1 MTRRFRHLTP
11 WLGLLAAAWLI
22 VGLFGAGSYLGDYVR
37 FRGFAPPRDPPG
49 VSVGRVER
57 VRFYSPAVRAWK
69 YYLIYTPPG
78 YRAAAA
84 RGERFP
90 VLYLLHGGPSIPE
103 DYIRIGAVAV
113 TYDIELDGHR
123 VRPMLIVMPYGRM
136 HAGPPDTEWS
146 NTREGRY
153 EDLVLDAVHAVD
165 TQWPTR
171 ADRRHRMLAG
181 FSTGAYAAANITLHH
196 LAVFGSFESWSGYFV
211 EDRKAAF
218 KTEPEANVLR
228 NSPALYVSSLR
239 PELRRFPVIASLYQ
253 GRQDHEKSYM
263 IAFAQRLRVAGSQ
276 ATYAFYRGKHSWRLW
291 RYRMKYE
298 LRYASQVLTAPPPR
312 RRAHRRAHHARHR
325 SAARHRRAGAGG

>member
-1 MTRRFRHLTP
+1 MTRRFRYLTP
-11 WLGLLAAAWLI
+11 CLGLLAAAWLA
-22 VGLFGAGSYLGDYVR
+22 VGLFGAGAYVRDYVR

-57 VRFYSPAVRAWK
+57 IRFYSPAVGAWK
-69 YYLIYTPPG
+69 YYLIYLPPG
-78 YRAAAA
+78 YGAAAA
-84 RGERFP
+84 RGVRFP

-103 DYIRIGAVAV
+103 DYIRVGAVGV
-113 TYDIELDGHR
+113 NYDVELDARR

-153 EDLVLDAVHAVD
+153 EDLVLDSVHTVD
-165 TQWPTR
+165 EQWATL

-196 LAVFGSFESWSGYFV
+196 LPVFGSFESWSGYFV
-211 EDRKAAF
+211 EDRREAF
-218 KTEPEANVLR
+218 KTEPEANLLR

-239 PELRRFPVIASLYQ
+239 SELRRLPGLASLYQ
-253 GRQDHEKSYM
+253 GRQDREKTYM
-263 IAFAQRLRVAGSQ
+263 VPFAQRLRAAGGDVA
-276 ATYAFYRGKHSWRLW
+276 YAFYRGKHSWRLW

-312 RRAHRRAHHARHR
+312 RRGHRAAHR
-325 SAARHRRAGAGG
+325 ARHRRAARRR

>member
-1 MTRRFRHLTP
+1 MTRRFRYLS
-11 WLGLLAAAWLI
+11 LLFGLLAAAWLI
-22 VGLFGAGSYLGDYVR
+22 VGLIGVGSYVGDYVR

-49 VSVGRVER
+49 VAVGRVER

-69 YYLIYTPPG
+69 YYLIYTPPN

-84 RGERFP
+84 RGVRFP

-113 TYDIELDGHR
+113 NYDVEIDAHR
-123 VRPMLIVMPYGRM
+123 ARPILIVMPYGRV

-153 EDLVLDAVHAVD
+153 EDLVIDAVHAVD
-165 TQWPTR
+165 AQWATLP
-171 ADRRHRMLAG
+171 DRRHRMLAG
-181 FSTGAYAAANITLHH
+181 FSTGAYAAANVTLHR
-196 LAVFGSFESWSGYFV
+196 LPVFGSFESWSGYYV

-218 KTEPEANVLR
+218 KTEPEANLVR

-239 PELRRFPVIASLYQ
+239 AELHRFPVIASLYQ
-253 GRQDHEKSYM
+253 GREDHEKSEM
-263 IAFAQRLRVAGSQ
+263 IPFAQRLQHAGGNVS
-276 ATYAFYRGKHSWRLW
+276 YAFYRGKHSWRLW

-298 LRYASQVLTAPPPR
+298 LRYASQVLSAPTPHRRPR
-312 RRAHRRAHHARHR
+312 PSHRRAARR
-325 SAARHRRAGAGG
+325 LASARAGKSR